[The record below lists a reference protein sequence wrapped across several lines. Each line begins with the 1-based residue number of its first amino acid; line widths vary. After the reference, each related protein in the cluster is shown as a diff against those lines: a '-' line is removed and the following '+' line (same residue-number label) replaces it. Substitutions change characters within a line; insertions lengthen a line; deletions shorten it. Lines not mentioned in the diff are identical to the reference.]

1 MLELNS
7 TQSVLQDVFGFKGFR
22 GLQESIVEH
31 VLGGGHGLVVMPT
44 GSGKS
49 LCYQVPALVRP
60 GTAIVVSPLI
70 ALMHDQVASLRE
82 SGVAC
87 GALNSSLDLEEQYEL
102 EQSWLS
108 GELQLLYVAP
118 ERATHPGFLS
128 RLQQTRVS
136 LFAVDEAHCV
146 SQWGHDFRPEY
157 LQLPR
162 LWQHHPE
169 VPRLAL
175 TATADAQTRR
185 EIVERLQLDSARSF
199 LGGFDR
205 PNLRY
210 TIRLKQQERRQAL
223 EFLGQQAEDSSGIVY
238 CLSRRKVEETAEW
251 LQSQG
256 VSALPYHAGLDSGVR
271 QRHQR
276 AFQLNEVR
284 VMVATIA
291 FGMGVDKPD
300 VRFVLHL
307 DLPKSVEAYYQET
320 GRAGRDGMPA
330 EVMMLY
336 GLGDVVAMH
345 QLLEQSQASPEIRQ
359 VERLKLRSL
368 LGLCE
373 TARCRRQVLLEYFGD
388 HCAPCGNCDNCLQP
402 VATWDATEGARKA
415 LSAVYRTGQRFGV
428 GYLSQL
434 LRGQSDARMEQRGH
448 HQLPTFGVGK
458 EFNDREWHS
467 LFRQLIAHGYL
478 GVDLDGYGSLVFTP
492 RSQGL
497 LKGEEQLLLRRDP
510 QLVKSVA
517 KGERVPSPGRDLP
530 LFSALKEL
538 RLRLA
543 RQQGVPP
550 YVIFHDSSLIA
561 MAEQQPRT
569 LAQLARIPGVGA
581 SKLTRYGEEFL
592 AVLTA

>member
-1 MLELNS
+1 MPALNS
-7 TQSVLQDVFGFKGFR
+7 TQSVLQQVFGFTEFR

-31 VLGGGHGLVVMPT
+31 VIQGGNGLVVMPT

-49 LCYQVPALVRP
+49 LCYQVPALVRE

-70 ALMHDQVASLRE
+70 ALMHDQVASLKE
-82 SGVAC
+82 SGVAA
-87 GALNSSLDLEEQYEL
+87 GALNSALDLEEQYEL
-102 EQSWLS
+102 EQAWLS
-108 GELQLLYVAP
+108 GQLQLLYVAP

-185 EIVERLQLDSARSF
+185 EILERLQLDPARSF

-210 TIRLKQQERRQAL
+210 SIQLKQQERRQAL
-223 EFLGQQAEDSSGIVY
+223 EFLKQQPEESSGIVY
-238 CLSRRKVEETAEW
+238 CLSRRKVEEVAEW
-251 LQSQG
+251 LQGQG
-256 VSALPYHAGLDSGVR
+256 IAALPYHAGLDSGVR

-284 VMVATIA
+284 IMVATIA

-330 EVMMLY
+330 EVLLLY

-388 HCAPCGNCDNCLQP
+388 TCSPCGNCDNCLVP
-402 VATWDATEGARKA
+402 VATWDATEAARKA

-458 EFNDREWHS
+458 ELNDREWNS
-467 LFRQLIAHGYL
+467 LFRQLIAHGFL
-478 GVDLDGYGSLVFTP
+478 GVDLEGYGSLIFTA

-510 QLVKSVA
+510 QSKKASAKSHGVH
-517 KGERVPSPGRDLP
+517 SPGRELP
-530 LFSALKEL
+530 LFNALKEL

-561 MAEQQPRT
+561 MAEMRPT
-569 LAQLARIPGVGA
+569 NLDQLARVPGVGA
-581 SKLTRYGEEFL
+581 SKLARYGDEFL
-592 AVLTA
+592 SVLTA

>member
-1 MLELNS
+1 MPALKS
-7 TQSVLQDVFGFKGFR
+7 TQSVLQEVFGFTGFR

-31 VLGGGHGLVVMPT
+31 VIQGGNGLVVMPT

-49 LCYQVPALVRP
+49 LCYQVPALVRE

-70 ALMHDQVASLRE
+70 ALMHDQVASLKE
-82 SGVAC
+82 SGVAA
-87 GALNSSLDLEEQYEL
+87 GALNSALDLEEQYEL
-102 EQSWLS
+102 EQAWLS
-108 GELQLLYVAP
+108 GQLQLLYVAP
-118 ERATHPGFLS
+118 ERATQPAFLS

-162 LWQHHPE
+162 LWQHHPQ

-185 EIVERLQLDSARSF
+185 EILERLQLEPARSF

-210 TIRLKQQERRQAL
+210 TIQLKQQERRQAL
-223 EFLGQQAEDSSGIVY
+223 EFLKLQPEDSSGILY
-238 CLSRRKVEETAEW
+238 CLSRRKVEEVAAW
-251 LQSQG
+251 LQGQG
-256 VSALPYHAGLDSGVR
+256 IAALPYHAGLDSAVR

-284 VMVATIA
+284 MMVATIA

-330 EVMMLY
+330 EVLLLY

-388 HCAPCGNCDNCLQP
+388 SCDPCGNCDNCLVP
-402 VATWDATEGARKA
+402 VATWDATEAARKA

-458 EFNDREWHS
+458 ELNDREWNS
-467 LFRQLIAHGYL
+467 LFRQLIAHGFL
-478 GVDLDGYGSLVFTP
+478 GVDLEGYGSLIFTA
-492 RSQGL
+492 RSHAL
-497 LKGEEQLLLRRDP
+497 LKGEEQLHLRRDP
-510 QLVKSVA
+510 QGKKVSAKSD
-517 KGERVPSPGRDLP
+517 RVHSPGRELP
-530 LFSALKEL
+530 LFNALKEL

-561 MAEQQPRT
+561 MAEMRPT
-569 LAQLARIPGVGA
+569 NLEQLARVPGVGA
-581 SKLTRYGEEFL
+581 SKLARYGEEFL
-592 AVLTA
+592 SVLTA

>member
-1 MLELNS
+1 MPALKS
-7 TQSVLQDVFGFKGFR
+7 TQSVLQEVFGFTGFR

-31 VLGGGHGLVVMPT
+31 VIQGGNGLVVMPT

-49 LCYQVPALVRP
+49 LCYQVPALVRE

-70 ALMHDQVASLRE
+70 ALMHDQVASLKE
-82 SGVAC
+82 SGVAA
-87 GALNSSLDLEEQYEL
+87 GALNSALDLEEQYEL
-102 EQSWLS
+102 EQAWLS
-108 GELQLLYVAP
+108 GQLQLLYVAP
-118 ERATHPGFLS
+118 ERATQPAFLS

-162 LWQHHPE
+162 LWQHHPQ

-185 EIVERLQLDSARSF
+185 EILERLQLEPARSF

-210 TIRLKQQERRQAL
+210 TIQLKQQERRQAL
-223 EFLGQQAEDSSGIVY
+223 EFLKLQPEDSSGILY
-238 CLSRRKVEETAEW
+238 CLSRRKVEEVAAW
-251 LQSQG
+251 LQGQG
-256 VSALPYHAGLDSGVR
+256 IAALPYHAGLDSAVR

-284 VMVATIA
+284 MMVATIA

-330 EVMMLY
+330 EVLLLY

-388 HCAPCGNCDNCLQP
+388 DCEPCGNCDNCLMP
-402 VATWDATEGARKA
+402 VATWDATEAARKA

-458 EFNDREWHS
+458 ELSDREWNS
-467 LFRQLIAHGYL
+467 LFRQLIAHGFL
-478 GVDLDGYGSLVFTP
+478 GVDLEGYGSLIFTA
-492 RSQGL
+492 RSQAL

-510 QLVKSVA
+510 QSKKVSAKSD
-517 KGERVPSPGRDLP
+517 RVHSPGRELP
-530 LFSALKEL
+530 LFNALKEL

-561 MAEQQPRT
+561 MAEMRPT
-569 LAQLARIPGVGA
+569 NLDQLARVPGVGA
-581 SKLTRYGEEFL
+581 SKLARYGEEFL
-592 AVLTA
+592 SVLTV